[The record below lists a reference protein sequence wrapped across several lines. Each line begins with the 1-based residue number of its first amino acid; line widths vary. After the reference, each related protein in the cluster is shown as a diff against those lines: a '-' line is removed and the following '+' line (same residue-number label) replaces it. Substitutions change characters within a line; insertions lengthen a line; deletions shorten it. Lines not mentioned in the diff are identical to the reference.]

1 MTAAGVGESALRRYA
16 IVGLGSRA
24 EMFVRAV
31 AGAPQTELVAFC
43 DSNRTR
49 MTVHNRWLSE
59 ATGQDPVPCYPSTD
73 FAVMLR
79 KERVGVVV
87 VCTPDHTHAAYIVEA
102 LEAGCD
108 VVTEKPMTVDV
119 EGCRRILEAQR
130 RTGRAVT
137 VAFNYRYNP
146 VHGRVREL
154 LRSGEIGE
162 IGSVHF
168 EWLLDTQHGADYFRR
183 WHRDKTASGGLL
195 IHKSSHHFD
204 LVNWWL
210 DSRPE
215 TVFAMGRLFFYGD
228 DNGRRHGHRREYR
241 RATGDAVAGTD
252 PFALDLEFS
261 PRLKALY
268 RDAEGEDGY
277 LRDQNVFG
285 PGVTI
290 EDDMTVLARYEGGP
304 QLSYHLVAYS
314 PREGYRVAFTGNEGR
329 LELEVF
335 ENTHARPATADEV
348 SVSLPPGTTAP
359 KTESRAR
366 LTLQRHWEPATVI
379 FDGTVGAGHGGGDE
393 RMLAELIDGTTGEG
407 HADQLAGMWSL
418 ITGLA
423 ANRSIA
429 TGEVVPVAALLA
441 ELGRG
446 GSR

>member
-1 MTAAGVGESALRRYA
+1 MTATESALRRYA

-31 AGAPQTELVAFC
+31 AGAPQAELVAFC

-49 MTVHNRWLSE
+49 MTVHNRWLSDVTEQE
-59 ATGQDPVPCYPSTD
+59 AVPCYPSGD
-73 FAVMLR
+73 FAAMLR
-79 KERVGVVV
+79 KERVDVVV
-87 VCTPDHTHAAYIVEA
+87 VCTPDHTHATYIVEA

-119 EGCRRILEAQR
+119 EGCRRILDAQQ
-130 RTGRAVT
+130 RTGRSVT

-154 LRSGEIGE
+154 LRFGEIGE
-162 IGSVHF
+162 VGSVHF

-183 WHRDKTASGGLL
+183 WHREKTNSGGLL

-241 RATGDAVAGTD
+241 RATGDSEASTD
-252 PFALDLEFS
+252 PFALDLGVS

-268 RDAEGEDGY
+268 RDAEREDGY

-290 EDDMTVLARYEGGP
+290 EDDMTVLARYEGGT

-335 ENTHARPATADEV
+335 ENTHARPAATGQV
-348 SVSLPPGTTAP
+348 TVSLPPGTTEP
-359 KTESRAR
+359 ETETRAR
-366 LTLQRHWEPATVI
+366 LTLQRHWEPPVVI
-379 FDGTVGAGHGGGDE
+379 FDGAVGEGHGGGDE
-393 RMLAELIDGTTGEG
+393 RMLSELIDGTPGEG
-407 HADQLAGMWSL
+407 HANQLSGMWSL

-429 TGEVVPVAALLA
+429 TGEAVSVAALLS

-446 GSR
+446 